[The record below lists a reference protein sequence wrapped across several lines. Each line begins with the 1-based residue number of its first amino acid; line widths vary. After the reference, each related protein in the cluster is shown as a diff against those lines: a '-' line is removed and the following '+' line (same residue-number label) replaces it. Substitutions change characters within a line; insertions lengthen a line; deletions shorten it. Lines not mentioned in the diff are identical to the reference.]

1 MFWVI
6 DHPLQKFHDRSLTF
20 EPFIP
25 VHGDSWVPT
34 LLLCRPPP
42 PPPPTRHGTLCSHW
56 SDMMSVCFR
65 SPWLGKLVLWNAV
78 KMPVWTHHQ
87 TRHHCRQCRHA
98 ASGSTE
104 IRSPGKKSTN
114 AHVGIFAGLC
124 NWRGEEKEGR
134 APRGCTHL
142 QFGLLRVELQ
152 LPIFCERIFLKFP
165 LSFILRNSA
174 FFTVLSLRYP

>member
-1 MFWVI
+1 METAEY
-6 DHPLQKFHDRSLTF
+6 PLFCF
-20 EPFIP
+20 A
-25 VHGDSWVPT
+25 V
-34 LLLCRPPP
+34 
-42 PPPPTRHGTLCSHW
+42 PPTRHGTLCSHW

-134 APRGCTHL
+134 APRGYTHL
-142 QFGLLRVELQ
+142 QFGLLRVAVAN
-152 LPIFCERIFLKFP
+152 FLREDFFKVSFVVDSQK
-165 LSFILRNSA
+165 LSILHSSVA
-174 FFTVLSLRYP
+174 TLSLKRDGDKVKKNQD